1 MVIPGWNNC
10 YANCLIVSMFLPQ
23 DYPVVARNY
32 TSFSLDPTLKRSEMT
47 EHPSR
52 DDDNPSEDLRGSQ
65 PSAIILTQP
74 KSAIKG
80 GSAPRDNLYSPERQR
95 SLGHIDE
102 PQRQISSE
110 DLVT

>member
-1 MVIPGWNNC
+1 
-10 YANCLIVSMFLPQ
+10 
-23 DYPVVARNY
+23 
-32 TSFSLDPTLKRSEMT
+32 MT
-47 EHPSR
+47 EHLRR

-65 PSAIILTQP
+65 PSAIILTEP
-74 KSAIKG
+74 KSAING
-80 GSAPRDNLYSPERQR
+80 GSAPGDNLYSPERQQ

>member
-1 MVIPGWNNC
+1 
-10 YANCLIVSMFLPQ
+10 
-23 DYPVVARNY
+23 
-32 TSFSLDPTLKRSEMT
+32 MT
-47 EHPSR
+47 EHLRR

-65 PSAIILTQP
+65 PSAIILTSP
-74 KSAIKG
+74 KSAING
-80 GSAPRDNLYSPERQR
+80 GSAPGDNLYSPYSPERQW